1 MLNEAIQEVKPIT
14 KLALPLVVAFLG
26 YQLMGLVDT
35 FVSGQLGVKILAATS
50 LANALFWVTTIFPM
64 GLLMGLDPVIAQAL
78 GAQNPQ
84 KAWTACKD
92 GFSLAL
98 LLSIFTSLI
107 LIYLSLT
114 GWPWSPEGEV
124 SDALFS
130 YMSGRI
136 YSVPL
141 FLLHT
146 CARCFLQAH
155 ERGSIILLGTGISNT
170 LNLFF
175 SVYLGGGDAL
185 LEQFGLPALGWLDT
199 GYGAYGIGLASSI
212 VLCGEVTLLVWQSV
226 KIGRSTQASED
237 VRALAQHI
245 NESWVDRWKALIKIG
260 APVGGSLLS
269 EGGVFSTSTLIVSA
283 WTPVVIGAHQVTL
296 QLASLTFI
304 ISLGVANATSVR
316 VGYAVGAG
324 NWSKAR
330 GAGLVGML
338 FSLSVM
344 SVSALS
350 FILYGDHLAGLISL
364 DKEVISLTAE
374 LLMIAAAFQ
383 LFDGVQVTAAAAL
396 RGAGF
401 TKIPL
406 YSAIASH
413 WGVGLPLAL
422 YLAFYADLGVH
433 GLWWGLCGGLS
444 TASLIL
450 TSSFFS
456 MTKKR
461 ISVRP

>member
-1 MLNEAIQEVKPIT
+1 MLNEAIQELKPIT

-136 YSVPL
+136 DSVPL

-155 ERGSIILLGTGISNT
+155 ERGGVILLGTGISNT

-226 KIGRSTQASED
+226 KIGRSTQAAED
-237 VRALAQHI
+237 VRALAQHP
-245 NESWVDRWKALIKIG
+245 NESWVERWKALIKIG
-260 APVGGSLLS
+260 APVGGSLLRS
-269 EGGVFSTSTLIVSA
+269 
-283 WTPVVIGAHQVTL
+283 
-296 QLASLTFI
+296 
-304 ISLGVANATSVR
+304 
-316 VGYAVGAG
+316 
-324 NWSKAR
+324 
-330 GAGLVGML
+330 
-338 FSLSVM
+338 
-344 SVSALS
+344 
-350 FILYGDHLAGLISL
+350 
-364 DKEVISLTAE
+364 
-374 LLMIAAAFQ
+374 
-383 LFDGVQVTAAAAL
+383 
-396 RGAGF
+396 
-401 TKIPL
+401 
-406 YSAIASH
+406 
-413 WGVGLPLAL
+413 
-422 YLAFYADLGVH
+422 
-433 GLWWGLCGGLS
+433 
-444 TASLIL
+444 
-450 TSSFFS
+450 
-456 MTKKR
+456 
-461 ISVRP
+461 